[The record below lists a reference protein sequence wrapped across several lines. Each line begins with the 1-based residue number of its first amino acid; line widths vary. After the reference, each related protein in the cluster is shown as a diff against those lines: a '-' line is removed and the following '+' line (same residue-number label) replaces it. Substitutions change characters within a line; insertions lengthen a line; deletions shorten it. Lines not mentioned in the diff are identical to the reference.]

1 MATSGERVAPARY
14 DEFATM
20 PLGGRWRAGS
30 SGRIAVD
37 TDPWSGE
44 VLAEIPLADTGDLDL
59 AFAVARKAQRWWA
72 EQSPA
77 YRAEIMLSAAAVVQ
91 GRRAEIVDWLIHE
104 TGSTLARAELE
115 WDLVRSVLLEA
126 ASVPHHVAGSIV
138 PSDAPGRESRV
149 YREPA
154 GVVAVIS
161 SWEFPMHRSGRCV
174 AAALAAGNAVVL
186 KPASE
191 TPVTGGLLLARVLEE
206 AGLPDGLLSVVI
218 GAGAEIGGAIAG
230 HPVPGVVSFSG
241 SASVGERLARTAG
254 GEGAG
259 GCEGGEGARGFK
271 RLALE
276 FGSHGPFVVLDDA
289 DVERAA
295 DAAVFGSFFR
305 HGQICMIANRL
316 VVDRRVYD
324 EFTERLVAEV
334 RSLRAGDPA
343 AADTDIGP
351 LLSAGQ
357 LSTVQDM
364 LKRVRDEGARQ
375 VLGGEPR
382 GPTGLLLPPYVLLA
396 RGDVTTAREAVFGPV
411 ITVIR
416 ARSADD
422 ALKIANQAEYG
433 RSGAVFTRDTER
445 GAQFAVRMAA
455 GMTHVNDSPSND
467 DTNAAIGGAWASGVG
482 RFGGPWAVDAFTTQR
497 WVSVRPVPGAPT

>member
-1 MATSGERVAPARY
+1 MATSGEQVAPARY
-14 DEFATM
+14 DGFAAM

-44 VLAEIPLADTGDLDL
+44 ALAEIPLADTGDLDL
-59 AFAVARKAQRWWA
+59 AFAAAREAQRRWA
-72 EQSPA
+72 AQSPA

-91 GRRAEIVDWLIHE
+91 RRQAEIVDWLIHE

-126 ASVPHHVAGSIV
+126 ASVPYHVTGSIV

-186 KPASE
+186 KPASQ

-218 GAGAEIGGAIAG
+218 GAGGEIGDAIAG
-230 HPVPGVVSFSG
+230 HPVPGVVLFTG
-241 SASVGERLARTAG
+241 SASVGERLARTAR
-254 GEGAG
+254 GEGH
-259 GCEGGEGARGFK
+259 EGGEGSGGFK

-276 FGSHGPFVVLDDA
+276 FGGHGPFVVLDDA
-289 DVERAA
+289 DVGRAA

-324 EFTERLVAEV
+324 EFTERLVTEV

-343 AADTDIGP
+343 AAETDVGP

-357 LSTVQDM
+357 LSAVQDM

-396 RGDVTTAREAVFGPV
+396 RGDVTTARQAVFGPV
-411 ITVIR
+411 MTVIR

-422 ALKIANQAEYG
+422 ALKIANRGEYG

-445 GAQFAVRMAA
+445 GVHFAVRMAA
-455 GMTHVNDSPSND
+455 GMTHVNNSPAND
-467 DTNAAIGGAWASGVG
+467 DTNAAVGGAWASGVG
-482 RFGGPWAVDAFTTQR
+482 RFGGPWAIEAFTTQR
-497 WVSVRPVPGAPT
+497 WVSVRPAPGAPT